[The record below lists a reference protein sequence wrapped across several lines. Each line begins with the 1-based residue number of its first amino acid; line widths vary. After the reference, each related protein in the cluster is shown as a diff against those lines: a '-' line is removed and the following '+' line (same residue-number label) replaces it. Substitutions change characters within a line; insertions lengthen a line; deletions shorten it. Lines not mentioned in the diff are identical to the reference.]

1 MFLCQEEDIRVERLE
16 RQRKLQ
22 KASKK
27 IESPTRILVINTTR
41 TIIIKSASVEY
52 K

>member
-1 MFLCQEEDIRVERLE
+1 MFLCQEEDIRVE

-41 TIIIKSASVEY
+41 IIKSASVEY
-52 K
+52 KYCSD